1 MTNKAKALAK
11 QLEERFQDNQSTLY
25 GEALVEDAFFMLR
38 SQAKTI
44 RKQQKLINRY
54 ERIMREASQRNHP
67 AGKGIK
73 FDPDLMFKPSDTT
86 HLDVMVLGEPV
97 MGTSRWA
104 SGDSDLNLLAGQLID
119 AQYRLPVTGEPDLT
133 TGTDSI
139 VHRCPISSSN
149 TTPCCNRT
157 PWELLDGRMTVD
169 PNLVTCKG

>member
-11 QLEERFQDNQSTLY
+11 QLEERFNDASSTY
-25 GEALVEDAFFMLR
+25 YALGLIEDAFLMIR
-38 SQAKTI
+38 SQARTI

-86 HLDVMVLGEPV
+86 HLDVMILSEPV
-97 MGTSRWA
+97 DGTSRWA
-104 SGDSDLNLLAGQLID
+104 KGFVGQLID

-169 PNLVTCKG
+169 PDLVTCKG